1 MHTCMNEYMRVSTDL
16 CRDIAVGDDGLSAPA
31 GGGKHRNIEQL
42 RKRAHAWGSERRNT
56 GRKGGSGGGGR
67 VAWKIIP
74 ARRSLKMPLFWTG
87 TEGVPEPSVL
97 EWNVGCACCEK
108 RKKY

>member
-1 MHTCMNEYMRVSTDL
+1 MHTCMNECMRVSTDL

-56 GRKGGSGGGGR
+56 GSKGGGGGVR
-67 VAWKIIP
+67 V
-74 ARRSLKMPLFWTG
+74 
-87 TEGVPEPSVL
+87 EYGVR
-97 EWNVGCACCEK
+97 VGGGWYVRVE
-108 RKKY
+108 